1 MQTKHLLLL
10 SLFVAAIA
18 VSAGCDKG
26 NTGAPG
32 DSGKP
37 VRRACKMEGKCYL
50 CPDDEAMKKC
60 ILNPTTSGCKP
71 ASEADCEISK

>member
-1 MQTKHLLLL
+1 MRLKHLVTTAVT
-10 SLFVAAIA
+10 VAAIA
-18 VSAGCDKG
+18 LAAGCDKG

-32 DSGKP
+32 DGGKP

-60 ILNPTTSGCKP
+60 ILNPGTSGCKP
-71 ASEADCEISK
+71 ASDADCEISK